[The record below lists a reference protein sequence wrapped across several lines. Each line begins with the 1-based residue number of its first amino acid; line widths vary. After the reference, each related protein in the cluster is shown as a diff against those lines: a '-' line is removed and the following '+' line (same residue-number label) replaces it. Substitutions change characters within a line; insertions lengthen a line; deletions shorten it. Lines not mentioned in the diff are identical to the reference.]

1 MEIKKEL
8 LVSSEMLPSK
18 NKITEWEINFD
29 HWNILSKKHDNRYDF
44 FKASTKEIASNMA
57 RWKYGD
63 TIDILTV
70 IPWDG
75 T

>member
-1 MEIKKEL
+1 MIPAKRE
-8 LVSSEMLPSK
+8 
-18 NKITEWEINFD
+18 ITEWAINFD
-29 HWNILSKKHDNRYDF
+29 HWNILSKKHDNRYDYF
-44 FKASTKEIASNMA
+44 EASSKEIACNMA

-70 IPWDG
+70 MQWDG